1 MRAARAAPDLL
12 HRVGFGTAEASTIG
26 WCTWPAAY
34 QGMRIEAALART
46 ADDAV
51 DHAVESIA
59 RLDGRCSHGRELG
72 LRDGRSDIQV
82 HSNLRPELGRD
93 KPVPIDRRRAGEDSV
108 VILGEEL
115 C

>member
-34 QGMRIEAALART
+34 QGMRIEAALARI

-51 DHAVESIA
+51 DHAVESIT
-59 RLDGRCSHGRELG
+59 
-72 LRDGRSDIQV
+72 
-82 HSNLRPELGRD
+82 P
-93 KPVPIDRRRAGEDSV
+93 
-108 VILGEEL
+108 
-115 C
+115 